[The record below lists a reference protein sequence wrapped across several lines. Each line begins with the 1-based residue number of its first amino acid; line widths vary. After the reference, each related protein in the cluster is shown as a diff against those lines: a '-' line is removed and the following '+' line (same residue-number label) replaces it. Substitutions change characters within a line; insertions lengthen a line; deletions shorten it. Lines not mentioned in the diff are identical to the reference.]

1 MTFRQATAKDLPVII
16 ELLAN
21 DKLGQAREK
30 FEEPLP
36 REYMEAF
43 SNIAADKNQELIV
56 GENENGEVVATLQVS
71 FIQYLTYRGGI
82 RAQIEAVRIREDLR
96 GQGVGQEMF
105 EWTIQRAKKRNAHLI
120 QLTSD
125 KQRPDAIRFYE
136 KLGFV
141 ASHEGMKLNLLK

>member
-43 SNIAADKNQELIV
+43 SNIAADKNQELIL

-71 FIQYLTYRGGI
+71 FIQYLTYRGI

>member
-36 REYMEAF
+36 REYIEAF

-82 RAQIEAVRIREDLR
+82 RAQIEAVRIRENLR

-105 EWTIQRAKKRNAHLI
+105 EWTIQLAKKRNAHLI

>member
-36 REYMEAF
+36 REYIEAF

-71 FIQYLTYRGGI
+71 FIQYLTYRGI
-82 RAQIEAVRIREDLR
+82 RAQIEAVRIRENLR

-105 EWTIQRAKKRNAHLI
+105 EWTIQLAKKRNAHLI

>member
-43 SNIAADKNQELIV
+43 SNIAADKNQELIL

-71 FIQYLTYRGGI
+71 FIQYLTYRGI
-82 RAQIEAVRIREDLR
+82 RAQIEAVRIRENLR

-105 EWTIQRAKKRNAHLI
+105 EWTIQLAKKRNAHLI

>member
-36 REYMEAF
+36 REYIEAF

>member
-43 SNIAADKNQELIV
+43 SNIAADKNQELIL

-71 FIQYLTYRGGI
+71 FIQYLTYRGI
-82 RAQIEAVRIREDLR
+82 RAQIEAVRIRENLR